1 MIRLWSINAKFS
13 HRRRRAKLKV
23 KIVFQF
29 WKLKKCNVKVTI
41 PNLLERLSSNVI
53 ICVSRNQRV
62 INLLIGKM
70 EHANYHQHVAVPQK
84 HQLAQFLQNQLVI
97 EHNFRHGSILE
108 INIEAQLLKRRLST
122 LAHKILVRLRVSENI
137 QWPANQ
143 LISAMKYYVEL
154 KMLIIEVANQKQD
167 QVKLA
172 KLGTCNLRIN
182 TEKKFHRLKVI

>member
-1 MIRLWSINAKFS
+1 M
-13 HRRRRAKLKV
+13 
-23 KIVFQF
+23 
-29 WKLKKCNVKVTI
+29 
-41 PNLLERLSSNVI
+41 I

-137 QWPANQ
+137 Q
-143 LISAMKYYVEL
+143 
-154 KMLIIEVANQKQD
+154 
-167 QVKLA
+167 
-172 KLGTCNLRIN
+172 
-182 TEKKFHRLKVI
+182 